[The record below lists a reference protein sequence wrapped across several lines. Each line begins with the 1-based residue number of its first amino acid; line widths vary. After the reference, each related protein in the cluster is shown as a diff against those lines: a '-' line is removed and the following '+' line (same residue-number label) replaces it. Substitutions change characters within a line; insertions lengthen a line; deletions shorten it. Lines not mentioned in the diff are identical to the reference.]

1 VAKAEPIGVYRTRS
15 LLGVGDGAALT
26 IHVIEICL
34 VAFGALLLL
43 GSMGAFFLYIPFLPV
58 AVVVAILLGMALAFL
73 LGVWMGSTR
82 ILRLRSAKRRVQR
95 LRLRRDAAMNHTAPS
110 DEKPL
115 GVGDY
120 FGAGG
125 KLGEA
130 DMTMVQGVG
139 RMPGA

>member
-1 VAKAEPIGVYRTRS
+1 M
-15 LLGVGDGAALT
+15 
-26 IHVIEICL
+26 
-34 VAFGALLLL
+34 VAFGTLLLL

-139 RMPGA
+139 

>member
-1 VAKAEPIGVYRTRS
+1 LSI
-15 LLGVGDGAALT
+15 D
-26 IHVIEICL
+26 VIEIGM

-43 GSMGAFFLYIPFLPV
+43 GSMGAFFLYIPFLPI
-58 AVVVAILLGMALAFL
+58 AVVVALLLGMLLAFL

-95 LRLRRDAAMNHTAPS
+95 LRLRRDAGINHTSPS
-110 DEKPL
+110 DDKPGDDKPGMDDDF
-115 GVGDY
+115 GVGEK
-120 FGAGG
+120 F
-125 KLGEA
+125 GEA

>member
-1 VAKAEPIGVYRTRS
+1 LSI
-15 LLGVGDGAALT
+15 D
-26 IHVIEICL
+26 VIEICM
-34 VAFGALLLL
+34 VAFGALLLV

-58 AVVVAILLGMALAFL
+58 AVVVAILLGMAMAFL

-95 LRLRRDAAMNHTAPS
+95 LRLRRDAGINHIAPS
-110 DEKPL
+110 DDKPL
-115 GVGDY
+115 GMGDD

-139 RMPGA
+139 GSRGA